1 MLCSIVSIIPYLS
14 YVHKHRES
22 CTHNVQCTHVFM
34 HTWMHT
40 MQHHMLWA
48 DYAKGPSTH
57 KNSSTL

>member
-14 YVHKHRES
+14 YVHIHRES

-40 MQHHMLWA
+40 MQQHMLWA

-57 KNSSTL
+57 